1 MARRSSALLPLWS
14 VPLVL
19 AVGVILWP
27 AIALAGSP
35 APDPIASS
43 GAFAAGPA
51 PDPAP
56 TAPSTVSA
64 RSDAVVV
71 RTAPANAVPIPRPAT
86 PPAPATKK
94 VGTKNLVRH
103 AQEQATPREAK
114 VLDAPPIRVDLHPEL
129 GAVARSLPNDS
140 MALMAG
146 IALLVAAVV
155 AASAIALTVVA
166 ARPPRSA
173 T

>member
-1 MARRSSALLPLWS
+1 
-14 VPLVL
+14 V
-19 AVGVILWP
+19 
-27 AIALAGSP
+27 SP
-35 APDPIASS
+35 
-43 GAFAAGPA
+43 
-51 PDPAP
+51 
-56 TAPSTVSA
+56 
-64 RSDAVVV
+64 RSDAIVVG
-71 RTAPANAVPIPRPAT
+71 TARANAVSIPRLAT
-86 PPAPATKK
+86 PSAPATKK
-94 VGTKNLVRH
+94 VGTNYLARH
-103 AQEQATPREAK
+103 AQEQTAPRKAP
-114 VLDAPPIRVDLHPEL
+114 VLDVPPVRVDLHPEL

>member
-1 MARRSSALLPLWS
+1 MARRTSVLLPLWS

-19 AVGVILWP
+19 AVGVSFWP

-35 APDPIASS
+35 APDPIDSS
-43 GAFAAGPA
+43 GAFAAVPA

-56 TAPSTVSA
+56 TVPSTVSP
-64 RSDAVVV
+64 RSDAIVV
-71 RTAPANAVPIPRPAT
+71 RTAPANAVSIPHLAT
-86 PPAPATKK
+86 PSAPATKK
-94 VGTKNLVRH
+94 VRTNYLVRH
-103 AQEQATPREAK
+103 AHEQAAPGKAQ
-114 VLDAPPIRVDLHPEL
+114 VLDVPPARVDLHPEL

>member
-19 AVGVILWP
+19 AVGVVLWP

-35 APDPIASS
+35 APDPIDSS
-43 GAFAAGPA
+43 GAFAAGLA

-56 TAPSTVSA
+56 TVPSTVSP
-64 RSDAVVV
+64 RSDAIVV
-71 RTAPANAVPIPRPAT
+71 RTAPANAVSIPRLAT

-94 VGTKNLVRH
+94 VGTENLVRH
-103 AQEQATPREAK
+103 AQEQAAPRAQ

-166 ARPPRSA
+166 ARPPKSA